1 MDSLKNAGQPP
12 LKKLI
17 RGTTEAHGAIHTTI
31 RHHATNS
38 AERRA
43 AAHAKAETELRLNGA
58 LGKGGV

>member
-1 MDSLKNAGQPP
+1 MESLKKAGQPP
-12 LKKLI
+12 LRKLM
-17 RGTTEAHGAIHTTI
+17 RGTTEAHGAIGNTI

-43 AAHAKAETELRLNGA
+43 AAHSKLETELQLNGA